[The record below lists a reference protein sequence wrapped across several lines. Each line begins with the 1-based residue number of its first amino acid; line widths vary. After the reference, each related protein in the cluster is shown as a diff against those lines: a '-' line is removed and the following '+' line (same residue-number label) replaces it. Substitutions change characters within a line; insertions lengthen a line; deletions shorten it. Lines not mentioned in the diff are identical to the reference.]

1 MMCLNRTSVLFI
13 FTILCRFFH
22 VSLWY
27 CQRYLAWIAHS
38 WPPAQASE
46 SYYFETIHLEHLLNW
61 CFSEGLSLLSL
72 GLGIYTVMGSSLAL
86 LALLRLQQVS
96 EPSFSSLGCARS
108 AWLDRAHHRHESE
121 GFPHRH
127 QLWRGQHQRTQLQCR
142 APYPCHA
149 P

>member
-1 MMCLNRTSVLFI
+1 MYLNRTSMLFI

-46 SYYFETIHLEHLLNW
+46 SYYFETIHIERLLNW

-72 GLGIYTVMGSSLAL
+72 RAWDLHRYGEFFSAPSAFALAASVRTPVSVHSVAPATLGSIERIISTS
-86 LALLRLQQVS
+86 
-96 EPSFSSLGCARS
+96 
-108 AWLDRAHHRHESE
+108 
-121 GFPHRH
+121 
-127 QLWRGQHQRTQLQCR
+127 
-142 APYPCHA
+142 
-149 P
+149 